1 MIATMTRPPEAPPR
15 TRLLGETKRRPVPT
29 PVPTSDPTAVG
40 APVTVEALVVPTR
53 SDIIKRTI
61 AETRCTQ
68 RQAEI
73 FYFVLAETAKR
84 PIGAR
89 NHITQANLDVM
100 HDAVMVVAL
109 PDDTDAKPG
118 SLHDD
123 VNRHLSGVVGRPV
136 KLVHSTALV
145 GQATHCTVHIEL
157 APNTAD

>member
-1 MIATMTRPPEAPPR
+1 MTATMTRPPEAPPR

-29 PVPTSDPTAVG
+29 PVPTSDPA
-40 APVTVEALVVPTR
+40 TVEAPAVPTR
-53 SDIIKRTI
+53 SEIIKRTI

-89 NHITQANLDVM
+89 NHITQVNLDVM
-100 HDAVMVVAL
+100 HDAVMMVAL

-123 VNRHLSGVVGRPV
+123 INQHLSGVVGRPV

>member
-1 MIATMTRPPEAPPR
+1 MTATMTRPPEAPPR
-15 TRLLGETKRRPVPT
+15 TRLLGDTWRPLAPATISEPIASVE
-29 PVPTSDPTAVG
+29 
-40 APVTVEALVVPTR
+40 PVTVEAPAVPTR
-53 SDIIKRTI
+53 SEIIKRTI
-61 AETRCTQ
+61 AVTRCTQ
-68 RQAEI
+68 RQAEV
-73 FYFVLAETAKR
+73 FYLMLTETAKR

-89 NHITQANLDVM
+89 NHITQVNLDVM
-100 HDAVMVVAL
+100 HDAVMMVAL

-123 VNRHLSGVVGRPV
+123 INRHLSDIVGRPV